1 MNYFYSQ
8 ILKNEKNQDFLD
20 FLENYANTINEQIYL
35 LDRPLVNIKYQYNAD
50 NVGVVLMRKHK
61 ICFVSFTDNNEA
73 EFEEYRMDLLEDI
86 NSLSDTY
93 NYKKLIG
100 RVRSWEKDLVK
111 SYHISQIANF
121 ADWIKNETIVKDESQ
136 LRRLELI
143 ITLFIGS
150 INDVSNLSLET
161 SSSIIERVK
170 QKIQMFD
177 CEQTRFI
184 YGNLKNK
191 EKQVVIQ
198 GLSGTGKTELLLH
211 KLREV
216 YLSNPDLP
224 VGFTCYNIILADNMR
239 KRIPQFFNF
248 MMVNKQIDWE
258 NLLCV
263 NAWGKSN
270 DPYSGIYSY
279 ICHYY
284 NISFFNYRQCGN
296 FKHACQSTLKELK
309 QVQKKDDYAFSYM
322 FIDESQDFND
332 AFFELCEAVT
342 KEKVFIAGDIFQSI
356 FDGKPNVN
364 KQPMIIL
371 NNCYRT
377 APKTLMIAHALGL
390 GLYEKHKLWW
400 LNKNQWEQCGY
411 KVEANG
417 NQYSLMRY
425 PIQRFDND
433 NDNYTPF
440 MCDTTKNLDRGII
453 EVLRNIKRNFEDIKP
468 EDVGIIYIDDAN
480 YIYDLSVG
488 VRKLISDNFN
498 WQTNVAYETK
508 QKLPGA
514 LFISNR
520 NNVKGLEFPV
530 VICVTKGIKR
540 DISYRNTLYTMLT
553 RSFLCSYLLIEEN
566 EYNGFTE
573 EIKDGIENTLKTNKI
588 KVTEPTKEEES
599 GMMRWY
605 ESAKAIESL
614 GEKINRLF
622 NSLKIP
628 DEKRKEIKSMIEN
641 NENLKQFEDDK
652 LSNLIKAFADM
663 I

>member
-61 ICFVSFTDNNEA
+61 ICFVSFADNNKD

-100 RVRSWEKDLVK
+100 RVRSWEKDLVE
-111 SYHISQIANF
+111 SYHISQVVDF
-121 ADWIKNETIVKDESQ
+121 DKWIKEETIVNDESQ

-216 YLSNPDLP
+216 YLSGPDLP

-284 NISFFNYRQCGN
+284 DISFFNYRQCRN

-309 QVQKKDDYAFSYM
+309 KVQKKDDYAFSYM

-390 GLYEKHKLWW
+390 GLYERHKLWW

-440 MCDTTKNLDRGII
+440 MCATTKNLSKGII
-453 EVLRNIKRNFEDIKP
+453 KVLRDIKMDFEDVKP

-480 YIYDLSVG
+480 YIYDLSVE

-498 WQTNVAYETK
+498 WQTNFAYETK

-514 LFISNR
+514 LFVSNR
-520 NNVKGLEFPV
+520 NNVKGLEFPI

-553 RSFLCSYLLIEEN
+553 RSFLCSYLLIERN
-566 EYNGFTE
+566 EDNGFTE
-573 EIKDGIENTLKTNKI
+573 EIINGIRNTLETNKI
-588 KVTEPTKEEES
+588 EVTKPTKEEES
-599 GMMRWY
+599 GMMKWY
-605 ESAKAIESL
+605 ESAKSIESL
-614 GEKINRLF
+614 DEKINRLF
-622 NSLKIP
+622 NSLNIP
-628 DEKRKEIKSMIEN
+628 NEKRKNIKSMIEN